1 MKVHYCCAQYSTKF
15 VGIRPYS
22 CGSLIETFKL
32 KWISIFF
39 KLTFFV
45 QGLLETVS
53 NQMKEVETGVGQFP
67 GHSVSSPAPV
77 RKIEFGHRPDLV
89 SKFSI
94 DELKN

>member
-1 MKVHYCCAQYSTKF
+1 MD
-15 VGIRPYS
+15 
-22 CGSLIETFKL
+22 LN
-32 KWISIFF
+32 FF
-39 KLTFFV
+39 LLTYFV